1 MGPRSRGFEG
11 VKGGVGCIEMLPH
24 PKSVKTAIIRVITH
38 IAMVHSHATS
48 LLNAFHDETGDIT
61 QIIDY

>member
-1 MGPRSRGFEG
+1 M
-11 VKGGVGCIEMLPH
+11 KGGVGCIEMLPH

-38 IAMVHSHATS
+38 IAMVHSRATS